1 MKIAMPIDDSVVL
14 FTAIESMRYN
24 PLLKSVIVRTVS
36 GVDHSLNVED
46 EIEADI
52 IIKNI
57 LQDIVLAK

>member
-36 GVDHSLNVED
+36 GVDHSLSAED
-46 EIEADI
+46 EVEADI